1 MEAIFNAVCESV
13 AACAAYVG
21 EVIREVDIT
30 EGPAESADEAKEWEV
45 LLQRYGYE
53 FEVFGNGLAAEWEP
67 F

>member
-21 EVIREVDIT
+21 EVIREVDAID
-30 EGPAESADEAKEWEV
+30 GPGEAAECAREWRWW
-45 LLQRYGYE
+45 LLNGGCE
-53 FEVFGNGLAAEWEP
+53 FEVFGNGLATEWEP